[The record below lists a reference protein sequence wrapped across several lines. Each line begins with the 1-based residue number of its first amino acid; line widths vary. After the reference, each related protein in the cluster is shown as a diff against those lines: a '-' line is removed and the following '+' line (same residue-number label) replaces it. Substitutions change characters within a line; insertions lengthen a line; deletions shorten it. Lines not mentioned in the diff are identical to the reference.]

1 MWAMTLVAL
10 MVLAA
15 ERALGSHRGM
25 PLGLLAAAVS
35 VFILKNVWEEGSS
48 FCSLP
53 VRYWPPC
60 LLVLAVITFFAPGTD
75 RPGHYSDSASQ
86 ADKDTATAIASF
98 QGALPRTVY
107 STVRLERAEFSTNA
121 LRFGATTL
129 PAFDGSP
136 QAFRTFEQQARN
148 TYCGDGKN
156 LVKRNISVGFDIQIT
171 PRTLNDR
178 IRYQAI
184 TLDPSA
190 CQ

>member
-1 MWAMTLVAL
+1 MAI
-10 MVLAA
+10 AA
-15 ERALGSHRGM
+15 ERALGSHRGV

-48 FCSLP
+48 VYGIP
-53 VRYWPPC
+53 VSYWPPC
-60 LLVLAVITFFAPGTD
+60 LLVLAVISFFAPGTD
-75 RPGHYSDSASQ
+75 RPGHYSGSASQ
-86 ADKDTATAIASF
+86 ADRETATALANF

-107 STVRLERAEFSTNA
+107 STVRLERAEFSANS

-136 QAFRTFEQQARN
+136 QAFRTFEQLARK
-148 TYCGDGKN
+148 TYCDNGKN

-178 IRYQAI
+178 VRYQAI
-184 TLDPSA
+184 TLEPAA
-190 CQ
+190 CL